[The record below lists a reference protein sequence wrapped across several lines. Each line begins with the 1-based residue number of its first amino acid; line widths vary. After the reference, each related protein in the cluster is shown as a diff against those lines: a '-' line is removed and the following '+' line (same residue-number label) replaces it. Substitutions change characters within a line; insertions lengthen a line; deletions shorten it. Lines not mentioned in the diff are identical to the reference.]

1 MKRIIQSAGE
11 KGSASLE
18 ACVSLA
24 AFIVA
29 VAFVY
34 SQIQVVI
41 CENIMQNAVNNMAME
56 VSSYVY
62 ILDKIG
68 LVSHEKYEGLEEVND
83 LKDDVVEVGQ
93 QAQIVVDDANQMMS
107 DFESALNVLHGGLN
121 RQNAS
126 QALDKSQAALNSGQK
141 LTGDASSMIDSIK
154 NIFQI
159 VKSINWTDVGKDG
172 LGYTL
177 DAAMDTVGNSVLS
190 MYYEWKLPGY
200 VPGKDLDAFCR
211 SFNVE
216 KDTISFS
223 QSRLFPGGMNNTVLV
238 VVSYETRSPFSW
250 FPFDR
255 KIVKKA
261 YTAAW
266 LADPSNGA

>member
-1 MKRIIQSAGE
+1 MKRFNLPAGE

-68 LVSHEKYEGLEEVND
+68 LVSHEQYSSLDDVND
-83 LKDDVVEVGQ
+83 LKDDVTETGQ
-93 QAQIVVDDANQMMS
+93 QGQQLVADAGETMAE
-107 DFESALNVLHGGLN
+107 FESALSVLHGGLN
-121 RQNAS
+121 GENVSQAAS
-126 QALDKSQAALNSGQK
+126 QAQSALASGQQ
-141 LTGDASSMIDSIK
+141 LAGDATSMIDSIK
-154 NIFQI
+154 NIFQT
-159 VKSINWTDVGKDG
+159 VKNIDWSQVGSDG

-177 DAAMDTVGNSVLS
+177 DAVMDTVGNSILS
-190 MYYEWKLPGY
+190 PYYEWKLPGY
-200 VPGKDLDAFCR
+200 LPGGDLDAFCR

-216 KDTISFS
+216 KDSISFD
-223 QSRLFPGGMNNTVLV
+223 QSRLFPGGRNNTVLV
-238 VVSYETRSPFSW
+238 VVTYETRSPFSW
-250 FPFDR
+250 FPINR

-266 LADPSNGA
+266 LAQPVSSD